1 MQVRPAQNGA
11 QPLRLH
17 QACGQGAQP
26 GSRAAPW
33 RARNPLQGNRIVAR
47 RPVRDTAAAVVSDHS
62 EAHGPECAH
71 DRGLTGSHGGLAAA
85 RFHPWRDGCERPQ
98 SRCPG
103 SRSPEGRSDRITS
116 PPLPFGSHQPRLQG
130 CWRGPRRSSVR
141 PHHRAGASL
150 MGARRSA
157 THRSRLPCAD
167 GAQWNERSR

>member
-62 EAHGPECAH
+62 EAREPERAH
-71 DRGLTGSHGGLAAA
+71 DR
-85 RFHPWRDGCERPQ
+85 RPWRACGGPLPPVARWMRAPAVSMSWVSQ
-98 SRCPG
+98 PG
-103 SRSPEGRSDRITS
+103 RKVGPHH